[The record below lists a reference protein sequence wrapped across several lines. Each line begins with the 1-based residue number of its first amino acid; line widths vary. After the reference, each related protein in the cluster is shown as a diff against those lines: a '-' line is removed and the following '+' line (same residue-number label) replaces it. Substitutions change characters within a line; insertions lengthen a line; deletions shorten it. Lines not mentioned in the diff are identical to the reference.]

1 MKKGLAYY
9 YKYVKR
15 DSRLEVH
22 HIIYRSN
29 GGSDDED
36 NLVTLCHTCH
46 SDLHHGK
53 IKLKLVGKPKGQLRH
68 ATQMNSVRTQL
79 LRMYPEAIETFGY
92 ITKANRLLCG
102 VEKSH
107 YSDACMIASGGQH
120 IHLKQ
125 NVILFKKCVSDGDYQ
140 QTKGVRSEKKI
151 PTGKIDG
158 FRKFDKVRYLGE
170 EYFIKGRMSSGYAI
184 LMDIYGK
191 KVDFSN
197 SPKGWKTPK
206 LSNCKRLSA
215 RKLWIIS
222 EQAIQ
227 NIV

>member
-1 MKKGLAYY
+1 
-9 YKYVKR
+9 
-15 DSRLEVH
+15 
-22 HIIYRSN
+22 
-29 GGSDDED
+29 
-36 NLVTLCHTCH
+36 
-46 SDLHHGK
+46 
-53 IKLKLVGKPKGQLRH
+53 
-68 ATQMNSVRTQL
+68 
-79 LRMYPEAIETFGY
+79 
-92 ITKANRLLCG
+92 
-102 VEKSH
+102 
-107 YSDACMIASGGQH
+107 MIASGGQH

-140 QTKGVRSEKKI
+140 QTKGVRSEQKI

-158 FRKFDKVRYLGE
+158 FRKFDKVRYLGR

-184 LMDIYGK
+184 LMDISGK

-215 RKLWIIS
+215 RKSWIIS

-227 NIV
+227 NIA